1 MKDSG
6 PWIPWQVRMQ
16 AWMHL
21 PAITA
26 AQTMS
31 HRNGGR
37 VVRRLG
43 VGLHTGFQGCAAQ
56 AGLAGHAQDG
66 VGFVWVLLEFLVS
79 FYCRQDEGLIL
90 RHLAFASPH
99 SSRQEVGF
107 ASRPADAPR

>member
-1 MKDSG
+1 
-6 PWIPWQVRMQ
+6 MQ

-31 HRNGGR
+31 NRNGGR

-43 VGLHTGFQGCAAQ
+43 VGLHTGLQGCAAQ

-66 VGFVWVLLEFLVS
+66 VGFVWVLLEFLDS
-79 FYCRQDEGLIL
+79 FYWSAG
-90 RHLAFASPH
+90 
-99 SSRQEVGF
+99 
-107 ASRPADAPR
+107 